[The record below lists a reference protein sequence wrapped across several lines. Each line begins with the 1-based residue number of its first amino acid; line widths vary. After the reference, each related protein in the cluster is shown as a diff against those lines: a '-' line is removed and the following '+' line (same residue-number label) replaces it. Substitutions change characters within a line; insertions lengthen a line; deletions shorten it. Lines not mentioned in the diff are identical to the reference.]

1 MLRFEDYRQLAN
13 RSAQLAI
20 ASSAPSV
27 SEALLTLAVNY
38 MSAAANLSRMAQE
51 EVQQDLFDGYGD

>member
-1 MLRFEDYRQLAN
+1 MLRFEEYRQLAN

-38 MSAAANLSRMAQE
+38 MSAAANLSRLAQQE
-51 EVQQDLFDGYGD
+51 MQQDLSDGYGD

>member
-1 MLRFEDYRQLAN
+1 MLRFEEYRQLAN

-38 MSAAANLSRMAQE
+38 MSAAANLSRLAQQE
-51 EVQQDLFDGYGD
+51 MQRDLSDGYGD